1 MKPTVRKVLA
11 GVIIALLVL
20 GILFGVRALYKK
32 PTQSNKLSVTTT
44 FYPLYDFA
52 KQIGGDKVAVTNMTP
67 AGAEPHDYEV
77 TPRQLADAQKSKVFV
92 YIGGLMEPWSEPF
105 LTDYRATAVRAGEG
119 IELLSIV
126 PGHEDHHD
134 EGHAEDQ
141 LTDPHF
147 WLDPVYAQKIVDNI
161 LAGLIKAD
169 PTNMGYYTSRAEAY
183 KAQLA
188 QLDVDYRNGL
198 ANCRS
203 RMIVTSH
210 EAFGYLAKR
219 YNLEVVSISGI
230 TPGEDPSPSGLAEI
244 AKLIREKR
252 ITHVFFES
260 LASPKLAE
268 TLAKETGAK
277 TAVFDPVEG
286 LTDEDQKQ
294 GKDYL
299 SVQRENL
306 ANLRT
311 ALACQ

>member
-1 MKPTVRKVLA
+1 MKRSVRSVLA
-11 GVIIALLVL
+11 GTVIILLIV
-20 GILFGVRALYKK
+20 GIVFGVRAANNKS
-32 PTQSNKLSVTTT
+32 TDANKLSVTTT
-44 FYPLYDFA
+44 FYPLYNFA
-52 KQIGGDKVAVTNMTP
+52 EEIGGDRVTVTNMTP
-67 AGAEPHDYEV
+67 PGAEPHDYEV
-77 TPRQLADAQKSKVFV
+77 TPKQLADAQKSKVFV
-92 YIGGLMEPWSEPF
+92 YIGGLMEPWSDAF
-105 LTDYRATAVRAGEG
+105 LADYRATPVRAGEG
-119 IELLSIV
+119 IALISIV

-147 WLDPVYAQKIVDNI
+147 WLDPVHAQKMVDNI
-161 LAGLIKAD
+161 SAGMIKAD
-169 PTNMGYYTSRAEAY
+169 PTNAAYYASRAEAY

-188 QLDVDYRNGL
+188 QLDTDYRNGL
-198 ANCRS
+198 ATCKVRT
-203 RMIVTSH
+203 IVTSH

-219 YNLEVVSISGI
+219 YNLDVASISGI
-230 TPGEDPSPSGLAEI
+230 TPGEDPSPTGLAEI
-244 AKLIREKR
+244 TRLIKEKR

-268 TLAKETGAK
+268 TLAKETGAQ
-277 TAVFDPVEG
+277 TAVFDPIEG
-286 LTDEDQKQ
+286 ITDEDQKQ

>member
-1 MKPTVRKVLA
+1 MKSNVRGMLTAAVIVLL
-11 GVIIALLVL
+11 II
-20 GILFGVRALYKK
+20 GIVFGIRAINKK
-32 PTQSNKLSVTTT
+32 PDNANTLSVTTT

-52 KQIGGDKVAVTNMTP
+52 RQVGGDRATVTNMTP

-77 TPRQLADAQKSKVFV
+77 TPRQLADAQKAKVFV
-92 YIGGLMEPWSEPF
+92 YIGNLMEPWTEAF
-105 LTDYRATAVRAGEG
+105 LSDYRSTAIRAGEG
-119 IELLSIV
+119 IELLSVV
-126 PGHEDHHD
+126 PGHEDHQD
-134 EGHAEDQ
+134 EGHAEDH

-147 WLDPVYAQKIVDNI
+147 WLDPVHAQKVVDNI

-169 PTNMGYYTSRAEAY
+169 PTNMEYYTSRAVAY

-188 QLDVDYRNGL
+188 QLDTDYQKGL
-198 ANCRS
+198 ANCQS
-203 RMIVTSH
+203 RTIVTSH

-219 YNLEVVSISGI
+219 YNLEVASIAGI
-230 TPGEDPSPSGLAEI
+230 TPGEEPSAEKLAELT
-244 AKLIREKR
+244 KLVKEKR

-268 TLAKETGAK
+268 TLARETGAK
-277 TAVFDPVEG
+277 TAVFDPIEG
-286 LTDEDQKQ
+286 ITDEDQKQ